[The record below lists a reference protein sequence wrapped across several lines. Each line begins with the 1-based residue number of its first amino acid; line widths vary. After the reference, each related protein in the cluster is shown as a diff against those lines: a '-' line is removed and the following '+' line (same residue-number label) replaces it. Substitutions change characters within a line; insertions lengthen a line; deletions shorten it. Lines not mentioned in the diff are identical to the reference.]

1 MIEIV
6 HEIQYLRWSQPP
18 KSEFDALTGMH
29 LEMTYQDTAAARK
42 ATDTLVRVLPRMIEF
57 TQFLEEGPPIATT
70 IDPRIAATMDQLI
83 EENAKGRHEDPRSEE
98 EPSIGNLLEQLL
110 SAAKALQH
118 RWGGPAPTRGR
129 RPGSWTKT
137 ARLLA
142 LPIGEAW
149 EQAGVQTSYQSS
161 TGPLLAVLSK
171 AVRAIDGE
179 NVQTETIAAALRRH
193 PPLRGWKLQK

>member
-1 MIEIV
+1 
-6 HEIQYLRWSQPP
+6 
-18 KSEFDALTGMH
+18 
-29 LEMTYQDTAAARK
+29 
-42 ATDTLVRVLPRMIEF
+42 MIEF

-83 EENAKGRHEDPRSEE
+83 EENAKGRPKMPVGGGAVHE
-98 EPSIGNLLEQLL
+98 NLLEQLL

-161 TGPLLAVLSK
+161 TVKLTRFRGHRTIC
-171 AVRAIDGE
+171 VRGVHDGQDE
-179 NVQTETIAAALRRH
+179 MTLPT
-193 PPLRGWKLQK
+193 